1 MGILEWVGG
10 VSTNSPA
17 GITTETLVVIEDSS
31 PSPDRFTNDVP
42 VVLFAKYPEPGRVKT
57 RLGAHVG
64 FERATEWAKA
74 LLVAS
79 LRRFGT
85 IPGAPLILAGDR
97 PTREPYAHWLPP
109 EVGYCVQGEGSL
121 GDRLTR
127 IFGEPPRLD
136 GAMPPGVIALGAD
149 APHLDPTV
157 IARAADAIRRGEF
170 ALGPAEDGGYY
181 LLGVPCGAVDL
192 GALFPKSGWGES
204 GVLARTRRVL
214 TEAPL
219 PPQRPSA
226 RRRDPERVTS
236 DPEWT
241 SGHPRAKISR
251 TVEFGTLRDID
262 TWDDVVPFA
271 RDWIAAEDPQESARE
286 GAGLPG
292 GSDHGSS
299 AASFIGLRE
308 HAPELWDL
316 AHGRGR

>member
-10 VSTNSPA
+10 VSTNSPT

-97 PTREPYAHWLPP
+97 PTREPYAPWLPP

-149 APHLDPTV
+149 APHLDPAV

-170 ALGPAEDGGYY
+170 ALGPAEDGGFY

-214 TEAPL
+214 AEAPL
-219 PPQRPSA
+219 PPQERSP
-226 RRRDPERVTS
+226 RRRDPEWIS
-236 DPEWT
+236 E
-241 SGHPRAKISR
+241 HPRAKIPR

-271 RDWIAAEDPQESARE
+271 RDWLAAEDSPESACER
-286 GAGLPG
+286 AAPRG

-308 HAPELWDL
+308 LAPELWEL
-316 AHGRGR
+316 AHGHGR